1 MDYYFFIISS
11 IDIFALGIVLF
22 MAKFS
27 ETLSKRQKRGFI
39 AAFALILFISIMEI
53 ITVVVDG
60 VPLEYRFV
68 NYLSN
73 YLGFGL
79 SPLIPI
85 CIAISIDKEQ
95 NVKICILCELVYLIL
110 LTCSIPL
117 GLVFYVDAN
126 NEYARGP
133 YFGVYIFAY
142 LCAIF
147 YLTKTTLALS
157 KKFQNQSKVLVV
169 PIVVFL
175 IAGTT
180 IQVLLPHVRLTWLC
194 VTMLTILYYVYCSEM
209 WQQLDG
215 LTGLLNQNTYVNK
228 TASIK
233 NSCLLLIF
241 DVDDFKKV
249 NDCYGHLAGDACL
262 KEVAACIKLAYSP
275 YGYCY
280 RIGGD
285 EFCVLLNDISKEQ
298 DCYLAF
304 IDVLK
309 KKRKEKPYLPFVS
322 VGAAYFPE
330 NGNIAAVK
338 EIADQNMYQYKKEH
352 KCENGFAANE

>member
-1 MDYYFFIISS
+1 MDYYFFIIA
-11 IDIFALGIVLF
+11 IMDIFALGIAIL

-27 ETLSKRQKRGFI
+27 ETLSKQQKRGFI
-39 AAFALILFISIMEI
+39 TAFALISFVSVMEI
-53 ITVVVDG
+53 VTVVVDG
-60 VPLEYRFV
+60 APVEYRFV

-85 CIAISIDKEQ
+85 CIAAAIDKEQ
-95 NVKICILCELVYLIL
+95 NAKIGILCELVYFVL
-110 LTCSIPL
+110 LACSIPL
-117 GLVFYVDAN
+117 DLVFYVDAK

-133 YFGVYIFAY
+133 YFGVYIFVY
-142 LCAIF
+142 LCAIL

-157 KKFQNQSKVLVV
+157 RKYQNQSKVLVV
-169 PIVVFL
+169 PIAVFL

-180 IQVLLPHVRLTWLC
+180 VQVFFPHVRLTWLC
-194 VTMLTILYYVYCSEM
+194 VTMLTILYYVYCNEM

-215 LTGLLNQNTYVNK
+215 LTGLLNQNAYVNK
-228 TASIK
+228 TSSIK

-241 DVDDFKKV
+241 DIDDFKKV
-249 NDCYGHLAGDACL
+249 NDRYGHLAGDVCL
-262 KEVAACIKLAYSP
+262 REVAACIKLAYSP

-298 DCYLAF
+298 KCYRAF
-304 IDVLK
+304 TDALQ
-309 KKRKEKPYLPFVS
+309 KKRKEMAYLPFVS
-322 VGAAYFPE
+322 VGAAHFPE
-330 NGNIAAVK
+330 NGDVVAVK
-338 EIADQNMYQYKKEH
+338 ELADQGMYQYKKEH
-352 KCENGFAANE
+352 KCEDGSAG